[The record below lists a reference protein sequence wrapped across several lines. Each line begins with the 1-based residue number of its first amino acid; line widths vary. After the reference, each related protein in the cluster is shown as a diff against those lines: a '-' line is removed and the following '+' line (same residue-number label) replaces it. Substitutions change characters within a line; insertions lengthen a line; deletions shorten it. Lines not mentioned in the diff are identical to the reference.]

1 MLSKSTTRAT
11 ALALALF
18 AASCAR
24 LLPWRDNVATPEVN
38 LAFTLERNLVELQ
51 TVRVNDRPGRFLLG
65 TAAPMTVL
73 DPSYAPTGPLVL
85 QFTDKNTIKIKPGTL
100 DLGGVA
106 DGILGADIWSNDAI
120 SIDYRSGLV
129 TYQKQGLELSL
140 MTVFRFDTAP
150 AIDVSVDDAVV
161 RAIVDTT
168 SPDTLVLP
176 STTNRRGTAR
186 VSVAGTDFGAIDVRY
201 ANVSQARIGNRLLSR
216 FLVSIDYG
224 KRVVGLWRDPRISLV
239 PAAATP

>member
-24 LLPWRDNVATPEVN
+24 LLPWRDDAPVPEVN

-51 TVRVNDRPGRFLLG
+51 TLRLNDRPGRFLLG
-65 TAAPMTVL
+65 SAAPRTVL
-73 DPSYAPTGPLVL
+73 DPAFAGNGPHAVQL
-85 QFTDKNTIKIKPGTL
+85 TPKNTVKIKPSTL
-100 DLGGVA
+100 DLRGVA
-106 DGILGADIWSNDAI
+106 DGIIGADIWSNQSI

-129 TYQKQGLELSL
+129 TLQKHGIETGL
-140 MTVFRFDTAP
+140 MTVYRYDGAP
-150 AIDVSVDDAVV
+150 TIDVLVNGQPL

-176 STTNRRGTAR
+176 SPSDRRGTAA
-186 VSVAGTDFGAIDVRY
+186 VTVAGTDFGTIDVRY
-201 ANVSQARIGNRLLSR
+201 GGVTQARIGNRLLSR

-224 KRVVGLWRDPRISLV
+224 ERVVGLWRDPRIPLA
-239 PAAATP
+239 PAPM